1 MQETKEQI
9 STNGIQQNKEQQNT
23 INEVLNKKILK
34 LSQEF
39 LDKIEFKEK
48 NYEQLKAEE
57 REKQRIAYKRAMAQ
71 ATAKFP
77 VIMTNKTI
85 TKKDGTTY
93 NYPDLKSMVEP
104 TKPILAKYGF
114 YVEFRF
120 RTNIQSKTISTIMV
134 ISHEDGFSNA
144 SEPFELKVNTDDPQ
158 SIASALT
165 YSKRYLYSSMLN
177 LNVENDDDGSLA
189 SGRIENKITDK
200 PNKIQTEQKPQDYK
214 TNKPKQEIIQSNQS
228 NQIPAL
234 EKAKCAD
241 CGKEIS
247 EEEKLYSI
255 RNFNN
260 PYCLDCQSNH

>member
-1 MQETKEQI
+1 MQD
-9 STNGIQQNKEQQNT
+9 NKEQVQT
-23 INEVLNKKILK
+23 SQPELNELLNNKILE
-34 LSQEF
+34 LSKEF
-39 LDKIEFKEK
+39 LSKINLQEK
-48 NYEQLKAEE
+48 TYEKAKAEE
-57 REKQRIAYKRAMAQ
+57 REKQRIAYKKAMVK
-71 ATAKFP
+71 ATNEFP
-77 VIMTNKTI
+77 TITTNKTI

-120 RTNIQSKTISTIMV
+120 KTNIQNRTIATIMV

-200 PNKIQTEQKPQDYK
+200 QNQSQTTQKPQNYQADK
-214 TNKPKQEIIQSNQS
+214 KQKQQIVQPNQVP
-228 NQIPAL
+228 IPPL
-234 EKAKCAD
+234 EKTKCAD

-247 EEEKLYSI
+247 EEEARYSI
-255 RNFNN
+255 RNFNH